1 MRQAR
6 QDFGQLIEKVN
17 QRDHIKNHAMSSGK
31 ENITFGLITKN
42 ISREKMWSKLGLR
55 GEAVP

>member
-1 MRQAR
+1 M
-6 QDFGQLIEKVN
+6 DFIIEKVN
-17 QRDHIKNHAMSSGK
+17 QKDHIKNHAMSSGK
-31 ENITFGLITKN
+31 ENITFGLMTKD